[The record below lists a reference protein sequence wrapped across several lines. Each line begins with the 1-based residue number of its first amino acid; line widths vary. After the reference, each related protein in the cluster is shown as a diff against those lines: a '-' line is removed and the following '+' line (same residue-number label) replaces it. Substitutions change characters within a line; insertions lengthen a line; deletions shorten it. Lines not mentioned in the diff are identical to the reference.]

1 MSRTL
6 VHGTAGGSLLL
17 LRTRTARDEWDAT
30 ARWGSGRAR
39 GSHRVAAPDAGTTGN
54 EDEGRPWIKFAGKEK
69 ERLGNGKRERICKT
83 NGVPV

>member
-1 MSRTL
+1 M
-6 VHGTAGGSLLL
+6 
-17 LRTRTARDEWDAT
+17 
-30 ARWGSGRAR
+30 
-39 GSHRVAAPDAGTTGN
+39 AAPDAGTTGN